1 MSLSQLQEVPIAKT
15 VLLVGPP
22 GAGKSTFCHQTVLHN
37 LAVDR
42 AVIFVTTEYGTHEAE
57 ALLKERGLI
66 TTSNDLLKFVDGYN
80 QTVGLTVTDRSDTL
94 NASSGN
100 LTSIAIALAKHQRS
114 IGRKGILFDLF
125 VSNPSIKDKLQF
137 DRITSPVLII
147 NSLDDPATLIE
158 GAKKLANRIKTSNLL
173 TFETGGHLILGR
185 EKDIR
190 QNVSEFISNHH

>member
-80 QTVGLTVTDRSDTL
+80 QTVGLPVTDRPDTL

-100 LTSIAIALAKHQRS
+100 LTSIGIAIAKHQRK
-114 IGRKGILFDLF
+114 IGRKGILLVFDSL
-125 VSNPSIKDKLQF
+125 
-137 DRITSPVLII
+137 TSPYLLCGSDIVRFLRLSLSRFAGDGNSVLACFDEGSGKEEDLVGMMSISNGVVNI
-147 NSLDDPATLIE
+147 GIE
-158 GAKKLANRIKTSNLL
+158 GDRRVFNVIS
-173 TFETGGHLILGR
+173 IL
-185 EKDIR
+185 
-190 QNVSEFISNHH
+190 